1 MFDDSEVSWLNMP
14 FKGDSAFAQFFTRGG
29 AAKLILDPASGKILA
44 ANDAALKFYGY
55 SRAQMQDK
63 YLWDINQTVP
73 REELLRRLAKTVAN
87 ETAVYQTTH
96 CTAAGQTKSL
106 ITFNTPIQVSGRSFV
121 ITVIQD
127 VSRLSEVEDAL
138 VAAKQNAADVSSR
151 FQRFFEENSA
161 VEMIIDP
168 VSLRIVDVNRAAE
181 EYYGWPRDVLKQKSL
196 TDVNIA
202 SQSEIE
208 RSNRRLLARGSG
220 YLRVR
225 HRIASGEIRDQE
237 VYVTVIEDNGQK
249 LLFGIVHDITDRLR
263 TEQSL
268 RHSQV
273 TLAQSEDRFRQI
285 FECSSAPELFVS
297 AEDGSILDANEAA
310 ATFYGWS
317 RAELLRMNIMQISA
331 CEEGDMRSLLKDI
344 VARRRTSME
353 CHHELK
359 SGQIRDVEAYF
370 SPVDIQEKTYIFT
383 IIHDITDRKKA
394 EVSLNLSQRAM
405 DATRNGIV
413 ICDARLPDTPI
424 IYVNAGFVAM
434 CGYTPEECLGRNPR
448 FLHRDDLDQPGLAM
462 MRNAVKNG
470 KFAVAEIRNY
480 RKDGTLYWNE
490 VHLSPV
496 RDAKGVITHFL
507 GIQTDVTERKQ
518 SEARI
523 NYLAFFDPLT
533 ELPNRQ
539 LFLDRLANAIA
550 LAHRTGQYGAIAFI
564 DLDNFKHINEA
575 EGIDAGDQILK
586 EMAGRLQTCLRQ
598 EDSQARLGGDEFV
611 VLLPGLGKDM
621 NSAAR
626 EAGQVMQRV
635 RGALG
640 EPVLIKD
647 LPHQIGASIG
657 ITLFP
662 KGQELAADLLQQ
674 ADTAMYKAKAAGR
687 NSIAYFEPTMQV
699 AVQERFRLESDL
711 REAVARGDFEMFL
724 QPQVDPVGNLVGAEA
739 LIRWRNRQGG
749 LISPAAFIPL
759 AEETGLIVPMGD
771 WMLVKAAEAIQR
783 LSAAGRPIRISVNVS
798 PRQFRVHDFKD
809 RIASILK
816 QTNIRP
822 ELLTLEVTE
831 AVIFDSLFDAV
842 KTMSDIKQLGV
853 TFSIDDFGTG
863 YSSLSYLKRMPVS
876 ELKIDRSFIQ
886 DAPDNAN
893 DAALVEAILAVA
905 RHHQLHVVAEGVE
918 TQEHVEF
925 LKQRGCPLFQGY
937 FFGRPI
943 ASEEFLAK
951 LLPTTAGVV

>member
-1 MFDDSEVSWLNMP
+1 MFDDSEVSWLNLP
-14 FKGDSAFAQFFTRGG
+14 FKAESVFTQFFSRG
-29 AAKLILDPASGKILA
+29 AASKLILDPASGKILA

-63 YLWDINQTVP
+63 YLWDLNQLVSH
-73 REELLRRLAKTVAN
+73 EELLRRLAQTVAK
-87 ETAVYQTTH
+87 EATFYQTRH
-96 CTAAGQTKSL
+96 CTADGQTKNL
-106 ITFNTPIQVSGRSFV
+106 ITFNTPIQANGRSFV
-121 ITVIQD
+121 VSVIQD

-138 VAAKQNAADVSSR
+138 LAAQQNAADVSSR
-151 FQRFFEENSA
+151 FHRFFEENSA

-181 EYYGWPRDVLKQKSL
+181 QYYGWPRDALKQKSL
-196 TDVNIA
+196 TEVNVA
-202 SQSEIE
+202 ARSEIE
-208 RSNRRLLARGSG
+208 QGNRLILARGSG

-268 RHSQV
+268 VHSQV
-273 TLAQSEDRFRQI
+273 TLAQSEERFRQI
-285 FECSSAPELFVS
+285 FECSSAPEMFVS
-297 AEDGSILDANEAA
+297 QENGNILDANEAA
-310 ATFYGWS
+310 AAFYGWS
-317 RAELLRMNIMQISA
+317 RKELLRMNVREISV
-331 CEEGDMRSLLKDI
+331 CEEGEMKTLLKEI
-344 VARRRTSME
+344 AAGSRTSVE
-353 CHHELK
+353 CHHRLK

-370 SPVDIQEKTYIFT
+370 STVKIQSTHYIFT
-383 IIHDITDRKKA
+383 IVHDISARKKA
-394 EVSLNLSQRAM
+394 EASLGLAQRAM
-405 DATRNGIV
+405 DATQSGII
-413 ICDARLPDTPI
+413 ICDATVPDTPI
-424 IYVNAGFVAM
+424 IYVNAGFAAM
-434 CGYTPEECLGRNPR
+434 SGYTPEECVGRNPR
-448 FLHRDDLDQPGLAM
+448 FLHNEDVDQPGLTVL
-462 MRNAVKNG
+462 RDAVKNG
-470 KFAVAEIRNY
+470 ESALAEVRNY
-480 RKDGTLYWNE
+480 RKDGRLYWNE
-490 VHLSPV
+490 IHLSPV
-496 RDAKGVITHFL
+496 RDAKGVITQFL

-523 NYLAFFDPLT
+523 NYLAFFDSLT
-533 ELPNRQ
+533 DLPNRQ

-550 LAHRTGQYGAIAFI
+550 LGQRTGQYGAIAFI

-575 EGIDAGDQILK
+575 EGIDAGDRILK
-586 EMAGRLQTCLRQ
+586 EMARRLQTCLRQ

-611 VLLPGLGKDM
+611 VLLPGLGTDM
-621 NSAAR
+621 QSAAQ
-626 EAGQVMQRV
+626 EAGHVMQRV
-635 RGALG
+635 RTALA
-640 EPVLIKD
+640 EPVLIND
-647 LPHQIGASIG
+647 LPHQINASIG

-687 NSIAYFEPTMQV
+687 NAIAYFEPTMQV
-699 AVQERFRLESDL
+699 AVQERFRLESEL
-711 REAVARGDFEMFL
+711 REAVSRGDFEMFL

-771 WMLVKAAEAIQR
+771 WMLVKAADAIQR
-783 LSAAGRPIRISVNVS
+783 LSAANRPIRISVNVS
-798 PRQFRVHDFKD
+798 PRQFRVHNFKD
-809 RIASILK
+809 RIAEILR
-816 QTNIRP
+816 QSNIRP

-831 AVIFDSLFDAV
+831 AVIFDSLVDAV
-842 KTMSDIKQLGV
+842 KMMHDIKRLGV

-886 DAPDNAN
+886 DAPANAN
-893 DAALVEAILAVA
+893 DGALVEAILAVA
-905 RHHQLHVVAEGVE
+905 RHHNLHVVAEGVE
-918 TQEHVEF
+918 THEHVEF

-943 ASEEFLAK
+943 PSEEFLAK
-951 LLPTTAGVV
+951 LIPVSQVAV